1 MPKVRARALGRSG
14 ASEMATA
21 PQIAIRVDASAAM
34 GTGHLKRCL
43 SLVQALS
50 EAGAQAVLVCRA
62 LDSVAAQI
70 LAKTNMAVRW
80 LPAAPTSFTADPDAP
95 PQAVWAGV
103 PQTQDAQETVA
114 ILGGA
119 RLDWV
124 AVDHYAFDARWHQVV
139 RDALGCRLLV
149 IDDTADRA
157 LDADALLD
165 HNWVADHRAKYAHR
179 LQREPLWLCGPRFA
193 MLAPAY
199 RMAPRYGFHEKVRSI
214 GIFMGGTDP
223 GSVSACALAACRA
236 AGFSGPLEVVS
247 TSANPHLDELRRICH
262 ADPAATLTVDE
273 PDLARFF
280 ARHDLQ
286 IGAGG
291 GATWERCCIG
301 VPSVIVA
308 FASNQ
313 KGIVDAMGSLGVA
326 VGSSPDALHLA
337 HSVHALIEQPELR
350 RDMAVSSRELVDG
363 FGALRVA
370 LALLGSRVLLAPAEL
385 SDAELAFT
393 WRNATMTRRFFRD
406 PRELTLVEHKA
417 WWRQTL
423 SRKDRRLLIAQI
435 GRVKVGVLRLDWETE
450 LQQAEVS
457 IYLDPKHAGLGLGK
471 YMLRTLSHWV
481 RASASDLRRL
491 VAEVTPDNLASRRA
505 FESAG
510 YHRLD
515 DRHWR
520 LELDN

>member
-1 MPKVRARALGRSG
+1 MNNNAAARV
-14 ASEMATA
+14 
-21 PQIAIRVDASAAM
+21 AIRVDASVAI

-43 SLVQALS
+43 SLAQALS
-50 EAGAQAVLVCRA
+50 EAGGEVRFVCRR
-62 LDSVAAQI
+62 LDAVAAQV
-70 LAKTNMAVRW
+70 LAAVSETVCW
-80 LPAAPTSFTADPDAP
+80 LPAPSDAMKPEPGAP
-95 PQAVWAGV
+95 PHAAWAGV
-103 PQTQDAQETVA
+103 PQMQDAHDTAEA
-114 ILGGA
+114 LNGWSPH
-119 RLDWV
+119 WV
-124 AVDHYAFDARWHQVV
+124 VVDHYAFDAHWHNAV
-139 RDALGCRLLV
+139 RDPLGCRLLV
-149 IDDTADRA
+149 IDDIADRA

-179 LQREPLWLCGPRFA
+179 LHREPLWLCGPQFA
-193 MLAPAY
+193 MLAPTY
-199 RMAPRYGFHEKVRSI
+199 RMAPRYGFHETVRSI

-280 ARHDLQ
+280 AGHDLQ

-326 VGSSPDALHLA
+326 VGSSPDALNLEHC
-337 HSVHALIEQPELR
+337 VRGLIEQPELR
-350 RDMAVSSRELVDG
+350 RDMAVSTRELVDG

-406 PRELTLVEHKA
+406 PRELTLVEHQA
-417 WWRQTL
+417 WWRRTL

-435 GRVKVGVLRLDWETE
+435 GRVKVGVLRLDWGTE

-457 IYLDPKHAGLGLGK
+457 IYLDPKHTGLGLGK

-481 RASASDLRRL
+481 RASTSDLRRL
-491 VAEVTPDNLASRRA
+491 VAEITPDNLASRRA

-520 LELDN
+520 LELHN